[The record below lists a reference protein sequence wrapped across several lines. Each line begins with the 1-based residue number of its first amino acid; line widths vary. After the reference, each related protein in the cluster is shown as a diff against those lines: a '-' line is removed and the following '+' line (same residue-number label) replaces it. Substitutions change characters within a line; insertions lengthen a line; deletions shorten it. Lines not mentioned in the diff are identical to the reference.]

1 MHGNWVGADWVGG
14 HLTTNSDA
22 PRYRGVRAVDHWDEL
37 GRRHDLALADAEDR
51 EELLAADAAYA
62 MGALSDGASELNPVE
77 FLTGVAVGTVGVIAH
92 QWSGA

>member
-22 PRYRGVRAVDHWDEL
+22 PKYRGVRAVDRWDEL
-37 GRRHDLALADAEDR
+37 GRRHDLALAYAEDR
-51 EELLAADAAYA
+51 EDLLAADASYA
-62 MGALSDGASELNPVE
+62 FGAMRGGVIELNPVE
-77 FLTGVAVGTVGVIAH
+77 FLTGIAVGTAGVIAH